1 MKLIENI
8 GEVLIKLF
16 NNLGKFVLFVLFF
29 FNYLFKPKFYLKNN
43 LTQVHKIMIMSL
55 TRIG

>member
-1 MKLIENI
+1 MKLIEKI

-29 FNYLFKPKFYLKNN
+29 LIIYLNQNSILK
-43 LTQVHKIMIMSL
+43 II
-55 TRIG
+55 